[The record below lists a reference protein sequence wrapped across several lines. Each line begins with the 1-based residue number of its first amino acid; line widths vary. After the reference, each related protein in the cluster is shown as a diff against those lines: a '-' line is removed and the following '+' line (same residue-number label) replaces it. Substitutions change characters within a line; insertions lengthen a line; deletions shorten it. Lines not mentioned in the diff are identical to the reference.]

1 MTNKLQQNAAR
12 QFADEWKNRGYEKGE
27 SQAFWLSLLRDVLGV
42 KQPEKI
48 IRFEEQVH
56 LDHTSFID
64 GYIESTHVLIEQKG
78 IHKDLRQP
86 IRQSDGKMLTP
97 FQQAKRYSSELPYS
111 LRPRWVV
118 TCNFRSFLVYN
129 MEKPADEP
137 EEILLEN
144 LPEEYYRLQFLT
156 DTIADHV
163 KLEKEV
169 SLQAGVIVGRL
180 YDALLKQY
188 IHPDAAESLRSLN
201 VLCVRL
207 VFCLYAEDAGIFGR
221 RAMFHDYLVQ
231 FAPERMREALISLF
245 RVLDTP
251 YERRDPYLE
260 DDLAAFPYV
269 NGGLFAKENIE
280 IPRLNAEI
288 AELLLQNASDDFD
301 WSYISPTIF
310 GALFEST
317 INPLTRRDGGMHYT
331 SIENIH
337 KVIDPLFLDSL
348 RDELHQIKALKT
360 DKLRNQQLRAFQ
372 HRLASLHF
380 LDPACGS
387 GNFLTE
393 TYLSLRRLEN
403 ECLRLLQ
410 ADGQMALGGDFSPI
424 QVSIGQFYGIELN
437 DFAVSVART
446 ALWIAEAQMMTETE
460 TIVGRDLDYL
470 PLKSYP
476 NIVEGNAL
484 RLDWE
489 TVCPHGQ
496 MHYIMG
502 NPPFV
507 GARMMKQGSEQKQEI
522 QDLFGKIKDVQ
533 DLDYVC
539 GWYKKAAEYIQGTR
553 IEVAFVSTNSISQG
567 SQVPILWGVLHHDW
581 HIRLNFACQTFKWD
595 SEANEKAAVHCV
607 IIGFATFDR
616 EKKTLYDA
624 WGGKNEVSAINFY
637 LMPGANVLIT
647 ARNQPLCNVPKMSF
661 GNQPRDGGHFVI
673 SPEERAE
680 LLKSSPGIEH
690 WLRPY
695 MGAEEFINA
704 KQRWCLWLKNATPSD
719 LKQNKVIYDKVA
731 AVRDFRLASSAKTT
745 KGYAKVPH
753 LFAQI
758 TQPDGTDYL
767 LIPRVSS
774 ERRRYVPI
782 GFMKA
787 ETIASDA
794 VQIIPHATLYH
805 FGILTSS
812 THMAWMRT
820 VCGRMKSDYRYSKD
834 IVYNNFPW
842 PVPTP
847 AQQKKIEQTAQA
859 ILDAR
864 ALYPDSSLAAL
875 YDDTTMP
882 PELRQAHREN
892 DRAVMKAYGFAATCS
907 EEEIVTRLF
916 VLYEALA
923 KHP

>member
-1 MTNKLQQNAAR
+1 MRMMETIKNAAR
-12 QFADEWKNRGYEKGE
+12 QFADEWKGRGYEKGE
-27 SQAFWLSLLRDVLGV
+27 SQTFWLSLLRNVLGV

-56 LDHTSFID
+56 LDNTSFID

-78 IHKDLRQP
+78 LNKDLRQP

-118 TCNFRSFLVYN
+118 TCNFRSFLVYD

-144 LPEEYYRLQFLT
+144 LPEEYYRLQFLVNS
-156 DTIADHV
+156 ADGHV
-163 KLEKEV
+163 KQETEV
-169 SLQAGVIVGRL
+169 SLQAGNIVGKL
-180 YDALLKQY
+180 YDALLEQY
-188 IHPDAAESLRSLN
+188 IHPDSPESLRCLN
-201 VLCVRL
+201 ILCMRL
-207 VFCLYAEDAGIFGR
+207 VFCLYAEDAGVFGR
-221 RAMFHDYLVQ
+221 HAMFHDYLVR
-231 FAPERMREALISLF
+231 FTPEQMRTELIRLF

-251 YERRDPYLE
+251 YGQRDPYLE

-269 NGGLFAKENIE
+269 NGGLFAGDIE
-280 IPRLNAEI
+280 IPRLNAQI
-288 AELLLQNASDDFD
+288 SDLLLKQASNDFD
-301 WSYISPTIF
+301 WSHISPTIF

-317 INPLTRRDGGMHYT
+317 INPITRRDGGMHYT

-337 KVIDPLFLDSL
+337 KVIDPCFLDDL
-348 RDELHQIKALKT
+348 RDELNQIKALKT
-360 DKLRNQQLRAFQ
+360 DKLRSQRLKAFQ
-372 HRLASLHF
+372 QKLASLHF

-410 ADGQMALGGDFSPI
+410 ADGQMAIGGEFSPI
-424 QVSIGQFYGIELN
+424 QVSIGQFYGIEIN

-460 TIVGRDLDYL
+460 SIVGRDLDYL

-476 NIVEGNAL
+476 NIMEGNAL
-484 RLDWE
+484 RIDWE
-489 TVCPHGQ
+489 EVCPHEQ
-496 MHYIMG
+496 MNYIMG

-507 GARMMKQGSEQKQEI
+507 GARLMKQGSEQKQEI
-522 QDLFGKIKDVQ
+522 QNLFGKIKDVQ

-539 GWYKKAAEYIQGTR
+539 GWYKKAAEYIQGTK

-567 SQVPILWGVLHHDW
+567 SQVPILWSVLYKDW
-581 HIRLNFACQTFKWD
+581 HIRINFAYQTFEWNN
-595 SEANEKAAVHCV
+595 EANEKAAVHCV
-607 IIGFATFDR
+607 IIGFAAFDKP
-616 EKKTLYDA
+616 KKTLF
-624 WGGKNEVSAINFY
+624 GSLGEKNEVDNINFY
-637 LMPGANVLIT
+637 LMAGANVLIT
-647 ARNQPLCNVPKMSF
+647 ARNQPLCDIPKMSF
-661 GNQPRDGGHFVI
+661 GNQPRDGGYFVI
-673 SPEERAE
+673 SPEERA
-680 LLKSSPGIEH
+680 KMVRTSPDIEH

-704 KQRWCLWLKNATPSD
+704 KKRWCLWFKEATPSD
-719 LKQNKVIYDKVA
+719 LKQNKIVYEKVA
-731 AVRDFRLASSAKTT
+731 AVREFRLSSSAKTT

-758 TQPDGTDYL
+758 TQPDEGDYL

-774 ERRRYVPI
+774 ERRYYVPI
-782 GFMKA
+782 GFMDA

-812 THMAWMRT
+812 VHMAWMRM
-820 VCGRMKSDYRYSKD
+820 VCGRLETRYRYSKD

-842 PVPTP
+842 PALAP
-847 AQQKKIEQTAQA
+847 AQQQKIEHTAQA

-864 ALYPDSSLAAL
+864 ALYPDSSLADL
-875 YDDTTMP
+875 YDETTMP
-882 PELRQAHREN
+882 QELRQAHREN
-892 DRAVMKAYGFAATCS
+892 DRAVMKAYGFTSALT
-907 EEEIVTRLF
+907 EEKIVTKLF
-916 VLYEALA
+916 VLYEALTKQA
-923 KHP
+923 

>member
-12 QFADEWKNRGYEKGE
+12 QFAEEWKNRGYEKGE
-27 SQAFWLSLLRDVLGV
+27 SQTFWLSLLRDVLGV

-48 IRFEEQVH
+48 IRFEEQVR
-56 LDHTSFID
+56 LDNTSFID

-348 RDELHQIKALKT
+348 RDELH
-360 DKLRNQQLRAFQ
+360 
-372 HRLASLHF
+372 
-380 LDPACGS
+380 
-387 GNFLTE
+387 
-393 TYLSLRRLEN
+393 
-403 ECLRLLQ
+403 
-410 ADGQMALGGDFSPI
+410 
-424 QVSIGQFYGIELN
+424 
-437 DFAVSVART
+437 
-446 ALWIAEAQMMTETE
+446 
-460 TIVGRDLDYL
+460 
-470 PLKSYP
+470 
-476 NIVEGNAL
+476 
-484 RLDWE
+484 
-489 TVCPHGQ
+489 
-496 MHYIMG
+496 
-502 NPPFV
+502 
-507 GARMMKQGSEQKQEI
+507 
-522 QDLFGKIKDVQ
+522 
-533 DLDYVC
+533 
-539 GWYKKAAEYIQGTR
+539 
-553 IEVAFVSTNSISQG
+553 
-567 SQVPILWGVLHHDW
+567 
-581 HIRLNFACQTFKWD
+581 
-595 SEANEKAAVHCV
+595 
-607 IIGFATFDR
+607 
-616 EKKTLYDA
+616 
-624 WGGKNEVSAINFY
+624 
-637 LMPGANVLIT
+637 
-647 ARNQPLCNVPKMSF
+647 
-661 GNQPRDGGHFVI
+661 
-673 SPEERAE
+673 
-680 LLKSSPGIEH
+680 
-690 WLRPY
+690 
-695 MGAEEFINA
+695 
-704 KQRWCLWLKNATPSD
+704 
-719 LKQNKVIYDKVA
+719 
-731 AVRDFRLASSAKTT
+731 
-745 KGYAKVPH
+745 
-753 LFAQI
+753 
-758 TQPDGTDYL
+758 
-767 LIPRVSS
+767 
-774 ERRRYVPI
+774 
-782 GFMKA
+782 
-787 ETIASDA
+787 
-794 VQIIPHATLYH
+794 
-805 FGILTSS
+805 
-812 THMAWMRT
+812 
-820 VCGRMKSDYRYSKD
+820 
-834 IVYNNFPW
+834 
-842 PVPTP
+842 
-847 AQQKKIEQTAQA
+847 
-859 ILDAR
+859 
-864 ALYPDSSLAAL
+864 
-875 YDDTTMP
+875 
-882 PELRQAHREN
+882 
-892 DRAVMKAYGFAATCS
+892 
-907 EEEIVTRLF
+907 
-916 VLYEALA
+916 
-923 KHP
+923 